1 MRRRVTT
8 LNKND
13 TTITWIKSEDEAP
26 KPGCLYL
33 DGNKNPAR
41 IASTILKAKGK
52 NGSTL
57 YFPISDWGNRWTG
70 KGIDSYIPPKEYLL
84 KENAILWWAE
94 LPEPPK
100 EVNDYGGGAE
110 SEK

>member
-41 IASTILKAKGK
+41 VASTILKAKGK
-52 NGSTL
+52 DGRTL
-57 YFPISDWGNRWTG
+57 YFPIGAWGENWGRNL
-70 KGIDSYIPPKEYLL
+70 IPPKEYLL
-84 KENAILWWAE
+84 KENSILWWAE

>member
-1 MRRRVTT
+1 MKQGVTT
-8 LNKND
+8 LNKDD
-13 TTITWIKSEDEAP
+13 TTIRWRKSEDEPPVAR
-26 KPGCLYL
+26 CLYL
-33 DGNKNPAR
+33 DGNNNPVR
-41 IASTILKAKGK
+41 IAQSILRITRKDG
-52 NGSTL
+52 NTL

-70 KGIDSYIPPKEYLL
+70 KGIDSYIPPKEYLH
-84 KENAILWWAE
+84 KANSILWWAE